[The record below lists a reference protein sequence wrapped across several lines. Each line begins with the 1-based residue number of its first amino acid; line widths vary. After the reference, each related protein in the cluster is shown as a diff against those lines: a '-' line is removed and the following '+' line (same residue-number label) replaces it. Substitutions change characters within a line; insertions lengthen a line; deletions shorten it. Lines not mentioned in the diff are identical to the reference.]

1 VGRTCAPPARL
12 LVAGAGLTPTEIA
25 MFKRILVATDGS
37 ELSTKAVDRAIA
49 LARTVGAELFALKV
63 VHHQR
68 EDHWDGGLLR
78 ERSAHAV
85 IEAEQTELA
94 KAVVEAVRASAERAD
109 VKATALTAK
118 ATSVAD
124 AVIEAAQKNGCDL
137 IVMASHG
144 RRGLARVLL
153 GSETQHV
160 LTHTQIPV
168 LVIR

>member
-1 VGRTCAPPARL
+1 
-12 LVAGAGLTPTEIA
+12 

-37 ELSTKAVDRAIA
+37 ELSARAVDKAIS
-49 LARTVGAELFALKV
+49 LANAVGAELFALKV
-63 VHHQR
+63 VRQQP
-68 EDHWDGGLLR
+68 EAHWDGGMNPDHA
-78 ERSAHAV
+78 AHARL
-85 IEAEQTELA
+85 EAQQVEQAQGLVA
-94 KAVVEAVRASAERAD
+94 AVKESAQG
-109 VKATALTAK
+109 VGLKVTPLTAK
-118 ATSVAD
+118 ASSVAD
-124 AVIEAAQKNGCDL
+124 AIIETALKNDCDL

>member
-1 VGRTCAPPARL
+1 
-12 LVAGAGLTPTEIA
+12 

-37 ELSTKAVDRAIA
+37 DLSARAVDKAIA
-49 LARTVGAELFALKV
+49 LASAVGAELFAVKV
-63 VHHQR
+63 VHLQH
-68 EDHWDGGLLR
+68 EAHWDGGMNH
-78 ERSAHAV
+78 ERAAHARL
-85 IEAEQTELA
+85 EAQQAEA
-94 KAVVEAVRASAERAD
+94 AVATVAAVKEAAQGSEVKVTPLTARAS
-109 VKATALTAK
+109 
-118 ATSVAD
+118 SVAD
-124 AVIEAAQKNGCDL
+124 AIIETAQSNQCDL

>member
-1 VGRTCAPPARL
+1 
-12 LVAGAGLTPTEIA
+12 

-37 ELSTKAVDRAIA
+37 GLSSKAVDKAIA
-49 LARTVGAELFALKV
+49 LASAVGAELFALKV
-63 VHHQR
+63 VHLQQ
-68 EDHWDGGLLR
+68 EAHWDGAMNH
-78 ERSAHAV
+78 ERVAHAKL
-85 IEAEQTELA
+85 EAQQTETA
-94 KAVVEAVRASAERAD
+94 RAVVAAVKESAQGAGLKVTPLTVTAS
-109 VKATALTAK
+109 
-118 ATSVAD
+118 SVAD
-124 AVIEAAQKNGCDL
+124 AVIEAAQKNDCDL

>member
-1 VGRTCAPPARL
+1 
-12 LVAGAGLTPTEIA
+12 

-37 ELSTKAVDRAIA
+37 DLSAKAVDKAIG
-49 LARTVGAELFALKV
+49 LASSLGAELFALKV
-63 VHHQR
+63 VHQQP
-68 EDHWDGGLLR
+68 ESHWDGGMNHDR
-78 ERSAHAV
+78 VAHAKL
-85 IEAEQTELA
+85 EAQQLESAQA
-94 KAVVEAVRASAERAD
+94 MVAAVREAAQGAEIKVTPLALKAS
-109 VKATALTAK
+109 
-118 ATSVAD
+118 SVAD
-124 AVIEAAQKNGCDL
+124 AIIESAQHNDCDL